1 MYRPERSVGFLLE
14 NAGPVI
20 RYRLKKDILHDITSE
35 EEELML
41 DEIYQLPHMKLVL
54 SYSKENGYIGSGMHS
69 WDNWRGKV
77 LHETPLQDGEC
88 AARLLSYY
96 RIPKDHKIITDF
108 ISALRDEDTLKK
120 EFLYIPP
127 EIPRFEKRFVGINS
141 GNCLMAL
148 IYTMQ
153 AILGC
158 GDETAECRNFQMTS
172 LKGFERILE
181 ISSLDD
187 ITAFNENSKSKYNC
201 PYIEPDEYFPN
212 VYTLETLAHTQSWR
226 TEKNIAILADS
237 LNRINEIMKP
247 DNELAIRINGKL
259 IGPMFAL
266 ARPIIPFK
274 SDYLNT
280 IVYRRT
286 LTHAAMCGVG
296 DRVHFIEQSME
307 NINDAFDDKGILRTA
322 FELPENRKYSP
333 KNIKYPTAYTDVR
346 LEHDYKKKTA
356 LDCDLTFW
364 ALEFMYY
371 TNGCKL

>member
-1 MYRPERSVGFLLE
+1 MYRPERSVEFLLE

-20 RYRLKKDILHDITSE
+20 RYRLKKELLQNITSYE
-35 EEELML
+35 EEKLL
-41 DEIYQLPHMKLVL
+41 NEIYRLPHMKLVL
-54 SYSKENGYIGSGMHS
+54 SYVKDNGYIGSGMHS

-96 RIPKDHKIITDF
+96 RIPKEHRTVAGF
-108 ISALRDEDTLKK
+108 VSAMRDEEILKN
-120 EFLYIPP
+120 EFSYIPP

-158 GDETAECRNFQMTS
+158 GDDTDECRDFQLIS

-201 PYIEPDEYFPN
+201 PYIGPDEYFPN
-212 VYTLETLAHTQSWR
+212 VYTLEALAHTHGWR
-226 TEKNIAILADS
+226 TEMSIAMLANS

-259 IGPMFAL
+259 VGPMFAL
-266 ARPIIPFK
+266 ARPIIPF
-274 SDYLNT
+274 SCEYLNT

-286 LTHAAMCGVG
+286 LTHIAMCGVG
-296 DRVHFIEQSME
+296 DRVNVIKQSME
-307 NINDAFDDKGILRTA
+307 NIANSFDDEGILRTA

-356 LDCDLTFW
+356 LACDLTFW

-371 TNGCKL
+371 ANGGKL